1 MKVIE
6 KQNQFDEF
14 IKNNKNSKC
23 YIVPIFTD
31 INKHSLNNAL
41 SLLYVY
47 CDEEFL
53 ICFDHSESQ
62 SISLENLALLNDM
75 TIYTHSKS
83 KLNHIYRWDNVLD
96 IGMLYYLNTNNSLEF
111 ENIDT
116 PAHTYFKQKYHR
128 VNNVNKMIPINKHL
142 EYCREMKDKMKRVLD
157 VCDITDTFLKYNDV
171 VINNLSFIDT
181 SGLKVNRDKL
191 PFKYQRHISKDDF
204 VFTRYNPYT
213 LTGRPANK
221 YGGLNFSAMNKSD
234 GSREPFVSRFD
245 DGVLIE
251 MDYDAYH
258 LRLIADIVG
267 YDFPDGSVHEYLGKQ
282 YGVDYEESKK
292 LSFKYLYG
300 GISDEIAKT
309 IPFFELVKNYVNN
322 NWEKY
327 NKRFSVKSYI
337 YNRKIGK
344 NNLQDMNPNKL
355 FNYLIQLNETE
366 YNMEVISKLQKVLE
380 GYESKLVLYQYDSFL
395 FDFCMRDGKEFL
407 LKIKEVIED
416 NTKFPVKISRGL
428 DYNNML
434 DITEKLNV
442 N

>member
-23 YIVPIFTD
+23 FIVPIFTD

-142 EYCREMKDKMKRVLD
+142 EYCREIKDKMKRVLD
-157 VCDITDTFLKYNDV
+157 VCEITDTFLKYNDV
-171 VINNLSFIDT
+171 VINNLSFIET

-258 LRLIADIVG
+258 LRLIADIIG

-282 YGVDYEESKK
+282 YGVD
-292 LSFKYLYG
+292 
-300 GISDEIAKT
+300 
-309 IPFFELVKNYVNN
+309 
-322 NWEKY
+322 
-327 NKRFSVKSYI
+327 
-337 YNRKIGK
+337 
-344 NNLQDMNPNKL
+344 
-355 FNYLIQLNETE
+355 
-366 YNMEVISKLQKVLE
+366 
-380 GYESKLVLYQYDSFL
+380 
-395 FDFCMRDGKEFL
+395 
-407 LKIKEVIED
+407 
-416 NTKFPVKISRGL
+416 
-428 DYNNML
+428 
-434 DITEKLNV
+434 
-442 N
+442 

>member
-23 YIVPIFTD
+23 FIVPIFTD

-142 EYCREMKDKMKRVLD
+142 EYCREIKDKMKRVLD
-157 VCDITDTFLKYNDV
+157 V
-171 VINNLSFIDT
+171 
-181 SGLKVNRDKL
+181 
-191 PFKYQRHISKDDF
+191 
-204 VFTRYNPYT
+204 
-213 LTGRPANK
+213 
-221 YGGLNFSAMNKSD
+221 
-234 GSREPFVSRFD
+234 
-245 DGVLIE
+245 
-251 MDYDAYH
+251 
-258 LRLIADIVG
+258 RLIKDVA
-267 YDFPDGSVHEYLGKQ
+267 
-282 YGVDYEESKK
+282 SK
-292 LSFKYLYG
+292 
-300 GISDEIAKT
+300 
-309 IPFFELVKNYVNN
+309 V
-322 NWEKY
+322 
-327 NKRFSVKSYI
+327 
-337 YNRKIGK
+337 
-344 NNLQDMNPNKL
+344 
-355 FNYLIQLNETE
+355 
-366 YNMEVISKLQKVLE
+366 
-380 GYESKLVLYQYDSFL
+380 
-395 FDFCMRDGKEFL
+395 
-407 LKIKEVIED
+407 
-416 NTKFPVKISRGL
+416 
-428 DYNNML
+428 
-434 DITEKLNV
+434 
-442 N
+442 